1 MVIFHVSTFILHLHY
16 QLSRWLVSVIQLS
29 KKGTVEGPSVAVRDG
44 DSAELADQRGIPL
57 QMDKPAAVCTGR
69 EIVAFA
75 AGFPVNEDTLACADI
90 SGMLF
95 T

>member
-1 MVIFHVSTFILHLHY
+1 MLFAQSGALQIRGIVFSFIILF
-16 QLSRWLVSVIQLS
+16 Q
-29 KKGTVEGPSVAVRDG
+29 GAVEGPGVAVRDG
-44 DSAELADQRGIPL
+44 DSAELADQGRIPL